1 MNRGSTGRVIRDP
14 EPRPRPLA
22 WLGDP
27 ALKEQVV
34 LRMKEHRA
42 EDAFIQGNYQVYAPY
57 LASQYK
63 GCLLGCTLPRKVT
76 ANQTIAIHF
85 GWHLEVQETYGILRS
100 VAHALEAIFE
110 NLPFEQAADFAVE
123 SIEAIPVGADLSA
136 VEEYWI
142 SEIEEDK
149 DDDWS
154 ACVVR
159 DKVLELLRNAP
170 VPEPV

>member
-1 MNRGSTGRVIRDP
+1 MIRDP
-14 EPRPRPLA
+14 ESWPRPLA

-27 ALKEQVV
+27 DLKEQVV

-42 EDAFIQGNYQVYAPY
+42 EDAIIQGNYQVYAPE

-76 ANQTIAIHF
+76 ASYTIALHF

-100 VAHALEAIFE
+100 VAYALEAIFE
-110 NLPFEQAADFAVE
+110 DLPFEQAADFAVE

-142 SEIEEDK
+142 SAVEGDR
-149 DDDWS
+149 DDGWS
-154 ACVVR
+154 ARVVR

-170 VPEPV
+170 VPEPVH